1 MSIQHQK
8 GMTMLGM
15 LTALVLV
22 ASGMLLAMKI
32 IPLYLDDYTISKALE
47 ALQQEQGL
55 YELPKSKVR
64 DKLVRK
70 MAADYSRTL
79 GKDEVI
85 IEKKKDVL
93 TIDVIYESRVPVVYN
108 LDVVAKFSHHFEQ
121 KK

>member
-1 MSIQHQK
+1 VSIQHQK
-8 GMTMLGM
+8 GMTMLGT
-15 LTALVLV
+15 LTALILV

-55 YELPKSKVR
+55 YELPKSTVR

>member
-8 GMTMLGM
+8 GMTMLGT
-15 LTALVLV
+15 LTALILV

-55 YELPKSKVR
+55 YELPKSTVR